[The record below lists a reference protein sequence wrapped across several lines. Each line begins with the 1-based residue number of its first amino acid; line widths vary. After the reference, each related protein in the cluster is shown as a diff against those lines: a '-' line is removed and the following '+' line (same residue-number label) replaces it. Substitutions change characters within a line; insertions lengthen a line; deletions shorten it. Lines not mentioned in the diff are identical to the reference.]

1 MRRLTRRQRTAAIVL
16 AVLAVCFVTL
26 DLGGGGLRGAHSG
39 VRGTLGAL
47 YRGTDTVLGPVRHWL
62 VGLPSAGTNQARVDE
77 LEHENAVLRGRLAH
91 LRSDQRT
98 GQALTALQRA
108 AAGLNHT
115 VLPARV
121 IGFGAGEGFDWTV
134 TIDAGRREGVRPG
147 QSVTNGADLV
157 GRVLH
162 ADSDTAVVL
171 LASDPGSG
179 VGARDERNGE
189 IGAVTGSGTAGLLFT
204 PMRPHAQIR
213 AGDLLMTG
221 PGSASSY
228 VAGLTIGEVRSV
240 STAADGSLLA
250 TVTPAASPT
259 TLDVV
264 GVITGR
270 AVDAKTA
277 QNPSAQ
283 RAARFRR
290 GPR

>member
-16 AVLAVCFVTL
+16 AAIALCFITL

-47 YRGTDTVLGPVRHWL
+47 YRGTDSVLGPVRRWL
-62 VGLPSAGTNQARVDE
+62 EGLPTAGTNQDRIDA

-91 LRSDQRT
+91 MQSDQRT

-108 AAGLNHT
+108 ATGLNDT

-121 IGFGAGEGFDWTV
+121 IGFGPGEGFDWTV
-134 TIDAGRREGVRPG
+134 TIDAGRRDGVRPG
-147 QSVTNGADLV
+147 QSVTDGADLV

-162 ADSDTAVVL
+162 ADSSTAIVL

-179 VGARDERNGE
+179 VGARDERTGE
-189 IGAVTGSGTAGLLFT
+189 IGTVTGSGTAGLIFT
-204 PMRPHAQIR
+204 PLSPHAQIA
-213 AGDLLMTG
+213 AGDQLMTG
-221 PGSASSY
+221 PSSASSY
-228 VAGLTIGEVRSV
+228 VAGLTIGAVRAVRTS
-240 STAADGSLLA
+240 ADGSVLA
-250 TVTPAASPT
+250 TVSPAASPT

-270 AVDAKTA
+270 S
-277 QNPSAQ
+277 SA
-283 RAARFRR
+283 
-290 GPR
+290 